1 MPIHQ
6 RLIEIQLL
14 RGVAALA
21 VVTHHAVS
29 HAGLSFGVG
38 AAGVDI
44 FFVIS
49 GFIMWMVGTDRPTSP
64 LRFAWARLARVAP
77 LYWLVTIGVAALA
90 LLLPAAMPNL
100 HPTPRTLL
108 LSLFFIPHHN
118 AEGAIFPLLVPG
130 WTLNFEMVFYL
141 LFAASLA
148 LPRQARLG
156 MLLATLGLLATAGLA
171 LQPDHPV
178 AVTYTSPLLLEFA
191 AGIGLA
197 VLWRQGRLPGRAG
210 GWSMMALGLG
220 VFAILELNGL
230 YAEDLRVLLWGLP
243 AWLLVAGALSAG
255 VVGRHGPAALL
266 GDASYSIYL
275 MHPLLVGLTWRL
287 LGWLPVPAYLAVT
300 LLLSIGAG
308 LACFRFIERPISQ
321 RLQRRQGA
329 SLHPARARGAPS
341 STVALG

>member
-1 MPIHQ
+1 MPFQQ

-21 VVTHHAVS
+21 VVLHHAADR
-29 HAGLSFGVG
+29 AGLSFGVG

-49 GFIMWMVGTDRPTSP
+49 GFIMWMVGTDRPASP

-77 LYWLVTIGVAALA
+77 LYWLVTIGIAALA

-100 HPTPRTLL
+100 HPTPQTLL
-108 LSLFFIPHHN
+108 LSLFFIPHRN

-178 AVTYTSPLLLEFA
+178 AVTCTSPLLLEFA
-191 AGIGLA
+191 GGIGLA

-210 GWSMMALGLG
+210 GWSMMALGFG
-220 VFAILELNGL
+220 AFAALELNGFH
-230 YAEDLRVLLWGLP
+230 AEDWRVLLWGVP

-255 VVGRHGPAALL
+255 AVGRHGPAALL

-300 LLLSIGAG
+300 LLLSISAG
-308 LACFRFIERPISQ
+308 LACFRLVELPISRRLRLHQ
-321 RLQRRQGA
+321 RAR
-329 SLHPARARGAPS
+329 LHPSHARGAPS
-341 STVALG
+341 STVVLG